1 MILKIALVVLI
12 IWVTLKVI
20 KFLAKRIFLIF
31 LIVFILYGVTQANE
45 IKHINNNIE
54 LIKK

>member
-12 IWVTLKVI
+12 IWGFLKVI

-31 LIVFILYGVTQANE
+31 VILFILYGITQAQTNNYYFSQNVE
-45 IKHINNNIE
+45 INK
-54 LIKK
+54 

>member
-12 IWVTLKVI
+12 IWATLKVI

-31 LIVFILYGVTQANE
+31 LIIFILYGVTQANDV
-45 IKHINNNIE
+45 KNTNKVQIE
-54 LIKK
+54 LIK